1 MIRLSM
7 ERNSP
12 KGSIPMNRTWP
23 FVQSSWRSAKTTLDV
38 QSGLFATSSQDT
50 IYTLFTPLH
59 YEPRYSYPL
68 IVWLHGYQSDERQ
81 LTRIMPLVSM
91 RNYVAVAP
99 RGTLITDATSP
110 SGCFGWQQGEE
121 QVSQAET
128 RIFDSIDQVTQK
140 LNIARQRT
148 FLAGF
153 DCGGTMAFR
162 VAMKHP
168 RPFAGVLSL
177 GGSFPTGCTPLS
189 KLTAARRLLDF
200 LSGRPAQHGVSARQ
214 GLRRSSFAPC
224 GRPVD
229 YLAGLS
235 LRSGVAAADALGH
248 GSLGDGADPVFGLGG
263 DGGRGI
269 RD

>member
-1 MIRLSM
+1 
-7 ERNSP
+7 
-12 KGSIPMNRTWP
+12 MNRTWP

-168 RPFAGVLSL
+168 EAFAGVLSL

-189 KLTAARRLLDF
+189 KLTAARRLPIF
-200 LSGRPAQHGVSARQ
+200 LAAGRHSTAYPPAKVCDD
-214 GLRRSSFAPC
+214 LRLLHA
-224 GRPVD
+224 
-229 YLAGLS
+229 AGLS
-235 LRSGVAAADALGH
+235 ITLRDYPCGQELPPQMLSDMDRWVMEQIQSSASAATEAE
-248 GSLGDGADPVFGLGG
+248 GL
-263 DGGRGI
+263 GI